1 MPRYTLEEKAVLD
14 ILKAVSDINLDP
26 GYTAMYLNQ
35 SMGPAMR
42 VLEEVLRLSGYHKIG
57 SGDEALTA
65 ADSGEEVPNWGV
77 PSELDENTTAFELRA
92 EILGQLWLEY
102 RSESMLSDLFEYS
115 DLGFPLA
122 YAYANGLIVLNEQS
136 ANFIAETFSLL
147 LESMGESPDK
157 IYHDVEDFIEDLDSW
172 LAAGASSEELD
183 LDEYEEVE
191 LDEFEVADSEDDEE
205 EDDEPLVEEY
215 DSDLA
220 YMDYMA
226 KQKGILKDSDP
237 ENDYKI

>member
-57 SGDEALTA
+57 NQEATSNQEDNDDELH
-65 ADSGEEVPNWGV
+65 WGV
-77 PSELDENTTAFELRA
+77 PAELDENATSFALQA

-102 RSESMLSDLFEYS
+102 RSEEMLSDLLEYS

-122 YAYANGLIVLNEQS
+122 YAYSNDLIVLNEQS
-136 ANFIAETFSLL
+136 ANFIVETFRLL
-147 LESMGESPDK
+147 LEAMGEDPGHVYNS
-157 IYHDVEDFIEDLDSW
+157 VEDFMDDLEFW
-172 LAAGASSEELD
+172 LETGGEESNDNSEENW
-183 LDEYEEVE
+183 
-191 LDEFEVADSEDDEE
+191 EDDN
-205 EDDEPLVEEY
+205 LVEEH

-220 YMDYMA
+220 YMDYLA
-226 KQKGILKDSDP
+226 KQKGVMEGS
-237 ENDYKI
+237 ESESDYKI